1 MPHVDSV
8 FGGKEGLGLQVG
20 DIPTL
25 RPQAA
30 LNINATNADDS
41 GTVAS
46 FLNDSDEDGELK
58 DDAQGGRLSGLS
70 KLEREVMPSSLLN
83 VTSGLEMKS
92 SADSQCRKP
101 NEEGSAANLNLEV
114 TVLNKGERDG
124 DDKNND
130 IGSLGN
136 QSKQGPGQVNTSNS
150 STVQQMTS
158 DKPVSKV
165 KKSSSKI
172 RLKPKLAN
180 PRPELED
187 ATAFEDSDNDDNESN
202 NSSSSDDGAGEEDGE
217 TEDFL
222 AYNDDHD
229 PDDGSTRV
237 GSGHISNNSTYSLSP
252 GHSFTE
258 AQLNRGLRK
267 SSSRKIIQANVPAEF
282 ATNTQL
288 YHALSLVRGLRFTT
302 LTLDQ
307 QRAMVNSITIRS
319 CDPRDGPIVEQGD
332 QVDTSFYIVIGP
344 NADSEVVVTNRPD
357 DTSSLVA
364 GGKFDSSSSS
374 RRSNL
379 NNNNNNNN
387 NNQRKVEREISHLGV
402 GACFGER
409 VLINPPSS
417 SSFAPRAFNVRPY
430 GVQPVVVGQV
440 QLADF
445 HHWQTLRLM
454 LILSDVPLLRKL
466 PESIRNIL
474 QERLHFARYAPGGTV
489 FQEGGVRGRFYMLMR
504 GEVQVMD
511 QGYGA
516 VPPNP
521 PRLLANLGEGS
532 CFVENSSVLDVP
544 WRNATAQVLK

>member
-41 GTVAS
+41 GTVAN
-46 FLNDSDEDGELK
+46 FLDDSDEDGELK

-70 KLEREVMPSSLLN
+70 KFEKELMPSSFLN

-92 SADSQCRKP
+92 STDSQCRKP
-101 NEEGSAANLNLEV
+101 NEEGSAANLNLER
-114 TVLNKGERDG
+114 TVPYKGERDG

-130 IGSLGN
+130 FGSLGN
-136 QSKQGPGQVNTSNS
+136 QPKQGSGQVNTSNTS
-150 STVQQMTS
+150 AVQQMTS

-165 KKSSSKI
+165 RKTSSKV

-180 PRPELED
+180 PRPEVED
-187 ATAFEDSDNDDNESN
+187 ATALEDSDNDDNESN

-222 AYNDDHD
+222 AYNDDRG

-237 GSGHISNNSTYSLSP
+237 EFGHISNSSTHSLSL
-252 GHSFTE
+252 GHSSTE
-258 AQLNRGLRK
+258 VQLNRGLRK

-307 QRAMVNSITIRS
+307 QRAMVNSITLRS
-319 CDPRDGPIVEQGD
+319 CDPRDGPIVKQGD
-332 QVDTSFYIVIGP
+332 QVDTSFYIVVGP
-344 NADSEVVVTNRPD
+344 NADSEVVVTKRPD

-387 NNQRKVEREISHLGV
+387 QREVEREISHLGV

-409 VLINPPSS
+409 VLINPPGS
-417 SSFAPRAFNVRPY
+417 SSFAPCAFNVRPY
-430 GVQPVVVGQV
+430 GVQPVIVGQV

-445 HHWQTLRLM
+445 HHWQTLRLV

-466 PESIRNIL
+466 PESIRNFL
-474 QERLHFARYAPGGTV
+474 QERLHFARYAPGETV

-511 QGYGA
+511 RGYGP